1 MSTEVQKQQTQAVT
15 IQDLYDNTDIAIKH
29 DDLSFFLNQS
39 PPAKWVKKH
48 PYIKD
53 HFYLPIEKVEFML
66 QRFFKLSRISI
77 LREGTAFNGV
87 YVVVRVEYLH
97 PVTNQMEWHDGIGA
111 IQLQTA
117 KGTSPADLA
126 NINNGAISIAF
137 GVAKSIAIKDATD
150 HIGRVFGRDLNRKDI
165 MPNNQDEKLHNIQRQ
180 KEMDRLIQV
189 IKECKTLNDL
199 AKNFDH
205 VERFNNN
212 ELTEIYNQ
220 KAKEL
225 KNV

>member
-1 MSTEVQKQQTQAVT
+1 MSAEIQKQQMQAVT

-53 HFYLPIEKVEFML
+53 HLYLPIEKVEFML

-111 IQLQTA
+111 IQLQTS

-126 NINNGAISIAF
+126 NINNGAISMAF
-137 GVAKSIAIKDATD
+137 GIAKSVAIKDATD

-165 MPNNQDEKLHNIQRQ
+165 MPNNQDEKLHNVQRQ
-180 KEMDRLIQV
+180 KEIDRLKKLI
-189 IKECKTLNDL
+189 NS
-199 AKNFDH
+199 AKSLEELEKLGVH
-205 VERFNNN
+205 VEKMEDESIN
-212 ELTEIYNQ
+212 ELYTE
-220 KAKEL
+220 KL
-225 KNV
+225 KQYEKI